1 MQVAAGGRRVC
12 KGLELQIKVR
22 FLSYVWRPNLA
33 IEGAAIVLRVFS
45 SELADDERMHSKLT
59 YNKTGQVHDVSS
71 Y

>member
-12 KGLELQIKVR
+12 KRLELQIKVR
-22 FLSYVWRPNLA
+22 FLYYVWRPCLA
-33 IEGAAIVLRVFS
+33 IEGAAIVLRVFPL
-45 SELADDERMHSKLT
+45 ELAHDEHTHSKLT